1 MQCPEQQQQQAR
13 VSEGHVATSWTRGK
27 FQRHSTKHETSVP
40 CCAAGGPSVPV
51 VDHVLRCPL
60 CCWWAVS
67 WEQGKRGTCFL
78 SSCKPTQRSKG
89 QPKVQSGTS
98 QREGKKLLWIIP
110 LRATA
115 QLLYQVHCQGL
126 CSLPAAQ
133 KDFGAVGPCIAKA
146 SQRTNRY
153 EGGELARDSQQAQN

>member
-1 MQCPEQQQQQAR
+1 MRPLSAA
-13 VSEGHVATSWTRGK
+13 VLLEGSLYLLWIMSLAA
-27 FQRHSTKHETSVP
+27 P
-40 CCAAGGPSVPV
+40 CAAGGQS
-51 VDHVLRCPL
+51 HKSRE
-60 CCWWAVS
+60 S
-67 WEQGKRGTCFL
+67 MESCFL
-78 SSCKPTQRSKG
+78 SSCKSTQRSKG
-89 QPKVQSGTS
+89 QPKARSGIS